1 MPCDPEKITYHMDR
15 LPDETQVIGLYRETG
30 WITEGMSVS
39 FVPAMLKNSFA
50 IATAYEGDRLIGM
63 MRALSDGVSDA
74 YLLDLVVAEDCRK
87 MGIGKKVLDLLC
99 SHLKEL
105 GIDWIVW
112 IGAPGTEK
120 FYTACNAAIME
131 DYIPYRLN

>member
-1 MPCDPEKITYHMDR
+1 MDY
-15 LPDETQVIGLYRETG
+15 QVQ
-30 WITEGMSVS
+30 V
-39 FVPAMLKNSFA
+39 K
-50 IATAYEGDRLIGM
+50 
-63 MRALSDGVSDA
+63 
-74 YLLDLVVAEDCRK
+74 
-87 MGIGKKVLDLLC
+87 GI
-99 SHLKEL
+99 LKEL

>member
-1 MPCDPEKITYHMDR
+1 MPCDPDAITYRMDPA
-15 LPDETQVIGLYRETG
+15 PDPEQVTALYRQTG
-30 WITEGMSVS
+30 WITEGMDVS

-50 IATAYEGDRLIGM
+50 IATAYEGNRLVGM

-87 MGIGKKVLDLLC
+87 LGIGKKVLDLLC
-99 SHLKEL
+99 SHLKSL

-120 FYTACNAAIME
+120 FYTACNAKVME
-131 DYIPYRLN
+131 DFIPYRLD